1 MPRKTCV
8 LFPVLKMKGR
18 KWTASPRTQNL
29 LSASMA
35 ELSTLLLSSPD
46 GSLLE
51 VLFFPLILPCS
62 LAFHCLIKFSDLPSC
77 LCSYQLPVP
86 FLASPPPTFSVYNN
100 ATRYI
105 CHLCIHPLI
114 YLLTIWA
121 RPSLHKPL
129 WNDSLSTISNEHS
142 TSLPTLNVP
151 SWTWHFDLSNLSL
164 FPQISVFH
172 KHHHLLSQTLP
183 LKDLGSP
190 SSSLK

>member
-1 MPRKTCV
+1 MNCQPQDTELAECKYSRTVYYSFHLLMAHFLKFSSFH
-8 LFPVLKMKGR
+8 LFYHAP
-18 KWTASPRTQNL
+18 L
-29 LSASMA
+29 LSTVSSNSQIFLVVYVPTNSQY
-35 ELSTLLLSSPD
+35 LSWQ
-46 GSLLE
+46 
-51 VLFFPLILPCS
+51 V
-62 LAFHCLIKFSDLPSC
+62 
-77 LCSYQLPVP
+77 
-86 FLASPPPTFSVYNN
+86 PPTFSVYNN

-151 SWTWHFDLSNLSL
+151 RWTWHFDLSNLSL

>member
-46 GSLLE
+46 GSLPE
-51 VLFFPLILPCS
+51 VLSFPLFYHAPLLSTVSSNSQIFLVV
-62 LAFHCLIKFSDLPSC
+62 
-77 LCSYQLPVP
+77 YVP
-86 FLASPPPTFSVYNN
+86 TNSQYLSWQAPPTFSVYNN